1 MLTEIKSEPMSYSPS
16 SSPSGPIMSNGNS
29 VSGNSTPNG
38 QQYGQ
43 TPPGSMGSNERP
55 RQRPQEELCLVC
67 GDRASGYHYNALAC
81 EGCKGFFRRSI
92 TQSKSSKYLCKYGDH
107 CEIDMYMRRKCQAC
121 RLKKCYTV
129 GMRADCVVPEE
140 QCRRKRMEKKEQRT
154 TTTTLSNAV
163 TTISPVNNNK
173 DLQSRALVPT
183 PGPTDN
189 FNGPTNLTLTHRR
202 LKPEQEE
209 LINRLVYFQEEFEQP
224 TEEDL
229 KKVYHVPLTSTSS
242 EIDESESLFRHI
254 TEITILTVQLIV
266 QFSRHLPGFQTL
278 NRADQ
283 VAHLNLSSN
292 MHKS

>member
-1 MLTEIKSEPMSYSPS
+1 
-16 SSPSGPIMSNGNS
+16 
-29 VSGNSTPNG
+29 
-38 QQYGQ
+38 
-43 TPPGSMGSNERP
+43 
-55 RQRPQEELCLVC
+55 
-67 GDRASGYHYNALAC
+67 
-81 EGCKGFFRRSI
+81 
-92 TQSKSSKYLCKYGDH
+92 
-107 CEIDMYMRRKCQAC
+107 MYMRRKCQAC

-154 TTTTLSNAV
+154 TTTSLSSAV

-173 DLQSRALVPT
+173 DLQSRAMVPT
-183 PGPTDN
+183 PGPIDN
-189 FNGPTNLTLTHRR
+189 FNGPTNLTLAHRR

-224 TEEDL
+224 SEEDL

-283 VAHLNLSSN
+283 VIILFLNHLSLVATSLVLLWGNLSN
-292 MHKS
+292 T